1 MTTQLPHT
9 MRELDS
15 RTNDG
20 LNVRLLWDPADGR
33 VAVEVTD
40 SKRGEELRFEVHQ
53 RERAREAFEH
63 PFSYAA
69 WLGIATPATRTE
81 LDAIAA

>member
-1 MTTQLPHT
+1 

-20 LNVRLLWDPADGR
+20 LEIRLLWDPGEGR
-33 VAVEVTD
+33 VAVAVAD
-40 SKRGEELRFEVHQ
+40 SKSGDKFGFEIHE
-53 RERAREAFEH
+53 RDRAREAFDH

-69 WLGIATPATRTE
+69 WRGIDTCPSAVGTRDE
-81 LDAIAA
+81 LAA

>member
-1 MTTQLPHT
+1 

-20 LNVRLLWDPADGR
+20 LEIRLLWDPADDR
-33 VAVEVTD
+33 LAVAVAD
-40 SKRGEELRFEVHQ
+40 SKSGDEFGFEVSE

-69 WLGIATPATRTE
+69 WRAGPTPARA
-81 LDAIAA
+81 L